1 MSSWDNG
8 IVCVISRVICF
19 SLAIS
24 GVSCWQRLFG
34 GLRWFAG
41 CLGLAW
47 RWLWVHGGE
56 GLISGFQGFSA
67 SISKICAFIPF
78 HLKMGVLLIL
88 AGGLALGYH
97 SIGFRHFPH
106 IS

>member
-1 MSSWDNG
+1 MAASLWG
-8 IVCVISRVICF
+8 GGGGGGGVCG
-19 SLAIS
+19 
-24 GVSCWQRLFG
+24 GVFG
-34 GLRWFAG
+34 
-41 CLGLAW
+41 
-47 RWLWVHGGE
+47 VHGGE
-56 GLISGFQGFSA
+56 GLISGFRGFSA